1 MERLQQAIE
10 KARAQRENSGI
21 SKPAA
26 AKVSAKGSRKA
37 KADDQKGTA
46 WKPLAPIKITRPRLQ
61 KNRVVSVE
69 GGPEAAPF
77 DMLRTKVL
85 HQAATNNWRR
95 IAITSP
101 DSHSG
106 KSVTTANLAFCLARQ
121 PDIRTLAFDFDFRR
135 VGLTKTL
142 DQRPD
147 HNMADVLEGRVAFHD
162 HAIRYGD
169 RLAFGLNNGPVRHA
183 SEILQSRKTAEILDA
198 IEEEFDPDILLFDLP
213 PMMATDDNFGFLKY
227 VDCALIVA
235 AAEKTGLDKIDV
247 AERQV
252 AEITNVMGIV
262 LNKCRYFDGAYGY
275 EYGYY

>member
-10 KARAQRENSGI
+10 KARAQREKGSS
-21 SKPAA
+21 SKAAPKRTA
-26 AKVSAKGSRKA
+26 AKARSSEPAVAQSTSVWAA
-37 KADDQKGTA
+37 
-46 WKPLAPIKITRPRLQ
+46 LAPIKITRPKLQ
-61 KNRVVSVE
+61 TNRVVSVE
-69 GGPEAAPF
+69 GGPEAAPH

-85 HQAATNNWRR
+85 HQAATNNWKR

-101 DSHSG
+101 DTGTG
-106 KSVTTANLAFCLARQ
+106 KSVTSANLAFCLARQ
-121 PDIRTLAFDFDFRR
+121 PDIRTIAFDFDFRR
-135 VGLTKTL
+135 IGLSKAL
-142 DQRPD
+142 DQQPD
-147 HNMADVLEGRVAFHD
+147 HNMADVLEGRIQFHD
-162 HAIRYGD
+162 HALRYGD
-169 RLAFGLNNGPVRHA
+169 RLAFGLNNGPVRHS
-183 SEILQSRKTAEILDA
+183 SEILQSRKTSEILDA
-198 IEEEFDPDILLFDLP
+198 IEEEFDPDIMLFDLP

-235 AAEKTGLDKIDV
+235 GAEKTSLDKIDV

>member
-10 KARAQRENSGI
+10 KARAQRERAGEP
-21 SKPAA
+21 KPAA
-26 AKVSAKGSRKA
+26 ERAPAKTRGSIKRE
-37 KADDQKGTA
+37 DPIGLA
-46 WKPLAPIKITRPRLQ
+46 WRSLEPIKITRPRLQ
-61 KNRVVSVE
+61 TNRVVSVE

-77 DMLRTKVL
+77 DMLRTKIL
-85 HQAATNNWRR
+85 HQAATNNWKRV
-95 IAITSP
+95 AITSP
-101 DSHSG
+101 DSNSG

-121 PDIRTLAFDFDFRR
+121 PDIQTVALDFDFRR
-135 VGLTKTL
+135 VGLTKAL
-142 DQRPD
+142 DQRPG

-169 RLAFGLNNGPVRHA
+169 RLAFGLNNGPVRHS

-198 IEEEFDPDILLFDLP
+198 IEQEFEPDIMLFDLP

-227 VDCALIVA
+227 VDCALIIA
-235 AAEKTGLDKIDV
+235 AAERTSLDKIDV

-252 AEITNVMGIV
+252 AEMTNVMGIV